1 MCFIS
6 VIIPTYNAGKTICK
20 CLSTLLQQSFDDFEI
35 LIQDGGST
43 DNTLEL
49 VSHFKDKRI
58 KVLSADDKGVYDAM
72 NKAVSRSKGKW
83 LYFLGSD
90 DSLFSN
96 KIFDIISAS
105 LRDSLSEVLY
115 GDVKL
120 LGNDGVIVGDSN
132 GIYRGFTP
140 AWELIFD
147 NICHQAIFYKSNIFK
162 EDRFRYELKY
172 NVQADHV
179 LNIKLASLYSFQ
191 YVPVVIANFQHGGM
205 STQLMDSYFS
215 QDIGKIL
222 LEYYGF
228 KLSNKRFYKSK
239 NYIKNEARKLLKT
252 GRLSSGIKG
261 YLIYLLLKTN
271 YNLKVK

>member
-6 VIIPTYNAGKTICK
+6 VIIPTYNAGKTIYK
-20 CLSTLLQQSFDDFEI
+20 CLSTLLQQSFEDFEI

-49 VSHFKDKRI
+49 VSSFNDKRI
-58 KVLSADDKGVYDAM
+58 RFLSENDKGVYDAM

-90 DSLFSN
+90 DTLFSN
-96 KIFDIISAS
+96 RIFDIISGS
-105 LRDSLSEVLY
+105 LRESLGEVLY

-120 LGNDGVIVGDSN
+120 LGNGGVIVGDAN
-132 GIYRGFTP
+132 GIYRGITP

-147 NICHQAIFYKSNIFK
+147 NICHQAIFYKSSIFK
-162 EDRFRYELKY
+162 EDGFMYELKY
-172 NVQADHV
+172 NVQADHI
-179 LNIKLASLYSFQ
+179 LNIKLASIYSFQ
-191 YVPVVIANFQHGGM
+191 YVPIVIANFQHGGM
-205 STQLMDSYFS
+205 STQIMDSYFS
-215 QDIGKIL
+215 KDISNIL

-228 KLSNKRFYKSK
+228 KLIDKRFYKSK
-239 NYIKNEARKLLKT
+239 NYIKNEAKKLLKT

-261 YLIYLLLKTN
+261 YLIYLLLKMN
-271 YNLKVK
+271 YNLKEK